1 MASLD
6 STTTR
11 CLRAWSQLPPLK
23 PCSEEY
29 QVPVAKNVGGI
40 PSAWYRESATTGGR
54 SSCSPE
60 LGKRIGER
68 SRSRPS
74 RSPSPASSSHRA
86 LMAVASLDSTTTRC
100 LRAWSQ
106 LPPLKPCSEEYQVP
120 VAKNVGGIPSAWY
133 RESATTGGRSSCS
146 PELGKGLGR
155 GHGRALVALL
165 LEGLERREQLVAA
178 VTH

>member
-1 MASLD
+1 MERSTASTLVKSKHDCFMGFFLTLALGLGFTTATESSVVELSKDRGMASLD

-23 PCSEEY
+23 SCSEEY

-74 RSPSPASSSHRA
+74 RSPSPASSSHRVWD
-86 LMAVASLDSTTTRC
+86 LAVGTENSLEVGLAHSR
-100 LRAWSQ
+100 LRPMTA
-106 LPPLKPCSEEYQVP
+106 
-120 VAKNVGGIPSAWY
+120 
-133 RESATTGGRSSCS
+133 SATFHRLSEAGR
-146 PELGKGLGR
+146 
-155 GHGRALVALL
+155 
-165 LEGLERREQLVAA
+165 
-178 VTH
+178 